1 MSTDWISKWSLY
13 TPAKTALF
21 ELETGL
27 SISYAELNREA
38 EILASVLLNK
48 YKLKKGE
55 RLAMISEFSIACFT
69 LFVAAQKT
77 GIILVPLNYRLSV
90 PELEYIL
97 QDSDPKLILA
107 EEKYVSLVKND
118 YLKCEVLQVVL
129 EEALKVI
136 PESYPT
142 QQISE
147 DDALFIL
154 YTSGTTGFPKGALYT
169 HKMMFWNSMNTILRL
184 QLNGSDSTLL
194 CTPSFHTG
202 GWNVLATPLL
212 HVGGTIYI
220 MRKFEPS
227 QTIQIL
233 MEKQISVFMTVPTMT
248 KMLAEHLDFV
258 SAQFPFM
265 KNYIVGGE
273 ALPIP
278 VIETWGNKSVFI
290 RQGYGLTEA
299 GPNITSLPEQDAIR
313 KRGSIGFV
321 NFYVDY
327 KLVNESGVESQTNE
341 PGELWLRGDVV
352 TPGYWRNPKASVDAF
367 SGDWFKTGDVM
378 ICDEDGYLY
387 LVDRKKN
394 MFISGGEN
402 VYPAEVEK
410 VLRQYESISEVAVIG
425 IPDEKWGEV
434 GLAYYSSFNGV
445 NIEEEKLREF
455 CLSQLAKYKIPK
467 QFVHLNELPKNDT
480 GKLDKK
486 FLKQLFESSNF
497 LNNKE

>member
-1 MSTDWISKWSLY
+1 
-13 TPAKTALF
+13 
-21 ELETGL
+21 
-27 SISYAELNREA
+27 
-38 EILASVLLNK
+38 
-48 YKLKKGE
+48 
-55 RLAMISEFSIACFT
+55 
-69 LFVAAQKT
+69 
-77 GIILVPLNYRLSV
+77 
-90 PELEYIL
+90 
-97 QDSDPKLILA
+97 
-107 EEKYVSLVKND
+107 
-118 YLKCEVLQVVL
+118 
-129 EEALKVI
+129 
-136 PESYPT
+136 
-142 QQISE
+142 
-147 DDALFIL
+147 
-154 YTSGTTGFPKGALYT
+154 
-169 HKMMFWNSMNTILRL
+169 
-184 QLNGSDSTLL
+184 
-194 CTPSFHTG
+194 
-202 GWNVLATPLL
+202 
-212 HVGGTIYI
+212 
-220 MRKFEPS
+220 
-227 QTIQIL
+227 
-233 MEKQISVFMTVPTMT
+233 MTVPTMT
-248 KMLAEHLDFV
+248 KMLAEHPDFET
-258 SAQFPFM
+258 AKFPYL

-327 KLVNESGVESQTNE
+327 KLVNESGIESQTNE

-378 ICDEDGYLY
+378 ICDEEGYLY

-410 VLRQYESISEVAVIG
+410 VLRQHESISEVAVIG

-434 GLAYYSSFNGV
+434 GLAYYSSFHGV

-455 CLSQLAKYKIPK
+455 CLSRLAKFKIPK
-467 QFVHLNELPKNDT
+467 QFIHLSELPKNDT

-486 FLKQLFESSNF
+486 SLKFLFESTHQQ
-497 LNNKE
+497 NNKA